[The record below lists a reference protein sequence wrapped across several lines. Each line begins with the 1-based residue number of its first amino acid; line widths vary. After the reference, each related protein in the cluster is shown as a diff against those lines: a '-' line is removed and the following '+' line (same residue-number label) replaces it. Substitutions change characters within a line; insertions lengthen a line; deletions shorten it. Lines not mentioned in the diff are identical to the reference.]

1 MAQTSAEPTEQDTPR
16 RRGRPRDSKKD
27 RAIREA
33 VWAVL
38 AARGY
43 DNLSFEAVAD
53 IAGVSRSTLYRRF
66 AGKAEMVANAMV
78 ETSNE
83 LARATPVETEPRAL
97 MLAHVRNMAEYMS
110 GERGKALLG
119 INFSALHE
127 PELARA
133 VAAAV
138 RDDLALHHWLLRR
151 IHPGASDAAVELAFD
166 ILRSTLLFRITTHR
180 TEALG
185 PGELEA
191 LVGAAIGALHAVR

>member
-1 MAQTSAEPTEQDTPR
+1 MPRTIGELTGQDTPR
-16 RRGRPRDSKKD
+16 GRGRPRDSDKD

-43 DNLSFEAVAD
+43 DNLSFEAVAEF
-53 IAGVSRSTLYRRF
+53 AGVSRSTLYRRF
-66 AGKAEMVANAMV
+66 TAKAAMVANAMV
-78 ETSNE
+78 ETSDE

-97 MLAHVRNMAEYMS
+97 MLVHVRNMAEYMS

-119 INFSALHE
+119 INFSSLHDAD
-127 PELARA
+127 LARS
-133 VAAAV
+133 VAEAV
-138 RDDLALHHWLLRR
+138 RDDVAFHYRLLRR

-166 ILRSTLLFRITTHR
+166 ILRGTLLFRISTHR
-180 TEALG
+180 TGALG

-191 LVGAAIGALHAVR
+191 LVGAAIEALHTVR

>member
-1 MAQTSAEPTEQDTPR
+1 MPEKKDEPAEQDTPR
-16 RRGRPRDSKKD
+16 GRGRPRNSDKD

-43 DNLSFEAVAD
+43 DNLSFEAVAE

-66 AGKAEMVANAMV
+66 TAKAEMIANAMV
-78 ETSNE
+78 QTSHE
-83 LARATPVETEPRAL
+83 LARATPEETEPRAL

-119 INFSALHE
+119 INFSSLHE
-127 PELARA
+127 PDLARA
-133 VAAAV
+133 VADAV
-138 RDDLALHHWLLRR
+138 RDDLALHYWLLRS

-166 ILRSTLLFRITTHR
+166 ILRGTLLFRITTHR
-180 TEALG
+180 TAALG

-191 LVGAAIGALHAVR
+191 LVGAAIGALHSVR